1 MRHLGKYIFIS
12 GLVMLPLSVIMFV
25 TGVGMFTAKGNFP
38 QFFIRWSELSFVLWL
53 PFLLA
58 GIVFIIT
65 GVIMY
70 FSHQKN
76 QTNTNQQQ

>member
-1 MRHLGKYIFIS
+1 MNNGKYVPPEQYSHTKVSYSCS
-12 GLVMLPLSVIMFV
+12 GKKWP
-25 TGVGMFTAKGNFP
+25 
-38 QFFIRWSELSFVLWL
+38 RLWL